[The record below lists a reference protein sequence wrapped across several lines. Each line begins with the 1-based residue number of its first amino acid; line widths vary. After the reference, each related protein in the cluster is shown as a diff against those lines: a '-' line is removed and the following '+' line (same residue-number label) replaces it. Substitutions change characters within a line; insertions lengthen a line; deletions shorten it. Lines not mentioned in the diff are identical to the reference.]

1 VSTTPSAAESGT
13 RSRTRRA
20 ILDATVTV
28 LGRNRTAT
36 LGEIAQAAEVG
47 RSTLHRYFP
56 DRDVLVQAAVEDA
69 LAYIGTQ
76 FGGAAIDQGAPA
88 DAMRRLVTA
97 LVDAGPQILFVFGD
111 PAIMDTLPDDEDDPT
126 NVAMLDLIR
135 RGQAEGVFDS
145 EVDAAWI
152 QDVIWALVYSGAEAA
167 ARGRLPRHGVVA
179 NVIRTLEQGIAGT
192 A

>member
-1 VSTTPSAAESGT
+1 MSTTPAAESGT

-20 ILDATVTV
+20 ILDATVSV

-69 LAYIGTQ
+69 LAYVGSQ
-76 FGGAAIDQGAPA
+76 FAGAAIDQGAPA
-88 DAMRRLVTA
+88 EAMRRLVTA

-111 PAIMDTLPDDEDDPT
+111 PAIMDTLPDDADDPT
-126 NVAMLDLIR
+126 NAAMLDLIR
-135 RGQAEGVFDS
+135 RGQAEGAFDT
-145 EVDAAWI
+145 EVEAAWI

-179 NVIRTLEQGIAGT
+179 NVIRTLERGIAGT